1 MRILIYT
8 TPARGHL
15 YPVMGGA
22 LELGRRGH
30 AVTIVTLASEVE
42 LVRRAGLEAVPIDPA
57 IERRELDDH
66 IARGPVGAVKRAI
79 ATFLDR
85 AELEVEDLRRHLEAT
100 RPDVLL
106 VDTNAWGAQALA
118 DASGLPWATWH
129 PYPLVFPSRD
139 VPPFGPGFAP
149 ARGLLGRLRDRLV
162 RPLTMRPIESFFPRV
177 RTLRSRAGAAPVASV
192 LEHLGR
198 PPLILAM
205 TAESFEYPR
214 RDWPPN
220 VRLVGP
226 GLWTPPLGESVP
238 SFERPALLVTCSTE
252 YQADHRLAQAA
263 VEAFA
268 DDPRFS
274 LVVTTGGVDP
284 KKVPAPAHV
293 IVERFF
299 PHQALLGERG
309 QARAVICHGGMGITQ
324 RALSAG
330 VPVLAVPFGRDQLE
344 VGRRVEVAKAGVMLS
359 RGRLSARALRA
370 ALEVT
375 LGRADGAMRIARAFG
390 ATGPEHF
397 ADTFERGP

>member
-162 RPLTMRPIESFFPRV
+162 RPLTMRPIESFFRGFA
-177 RTLRSRAGAAPVASV
+177 RCDRALGRRRSRA
-192 LEHLGR
+192 
-198 PPLILAM
+198 
-205 TAESFEYPR
+205 
-214 RDWPPN
+214 
-220 VRLVGP
+220 
-226 GLWTPPLGESVP
+226 
-238 SFERPALLVTCSTE
+238 CSNTS
-252 YQADHRLAQAA
+252 AD
-263 VEAFA
+263 
-268 DDPRFS
+268 
-274 LVVTTGGVDP
+274 
-284 KKVPAPAHV
+284 
-293 IVERFF
+293 
-299 PHQALLGERG
+299 
-309 QARAVICHGGMGITQ
+309 
-324 RALSAG
+324 
-330 VPVLAVPFGRDQLE
+330 
-344 VGRRVEVAKAGVMLS
+344 
-359 RGRLSARALRA
+359 RLSSSR
-370 ALEVT
+370 
-375 LGRADGAMRIARAFG
+375 
-390 ATGPEHF
+390 
-397 ADTFERGP
+397 